1 MAGHRLR
8 DCRSGLHANADESA
22 ARHGDAGAMIEL
34 LAMLTVVAQGAVVVV
49 AVSWIAARFGRT
61 RPLDALTSLLGPDS
75 LKLAWLVAA
84 VATLGSLYMSEVRH
98 FQPCPLCWYQ
108 RIAMYPLVVVLGI
121 AVLRRDAAIRAYVLP
136 VVAIGAA
143 IGAYHYQLE
152 RFPHQEAIACSTTI
166 PCTTIW
172 FEQLGYITIP
182 MMAMSA
188 FALIGVILAV
198 GGRHGQGISNEA

>member
-1 MAGHRLR
+1 MIAG
-8 DCRSGLHANADESA
+8 
-22 ARHGDAGAMIEL
+22 
-34 LAMLTVVAQGAVVVV
+34 
-49 AVSWIAARFGRT
+49 WIAA
-61 RPLDALTSLLGPDS
+61 DW

-108 RIAMYPLVVVLGI
+108 RIAMYPLVVILGI
-121 AVLRRDAAIRAYVLP
+121 AVLRRDHAVGRYVLP
-136 VVAIGAA
+136 LSLIGAA
-143 IGAYHYQLE
+143 IGLYHYQLE
-152 RFPHQEAIACSTTI
+152 RFPEQDAIACSTAV

-188 FALIGVILAV
+188 FLLIATIVTL
-198 GGRHGQGISNEA
+198 GGRHGQGIADEA